1 MHARTMTPNQAKN
14 ISSPHRGTDRTSD
27 RASASANDCARWACD
42 EEAASP
48 TEARASQSCAAADG
62 QRGNES
68 EHQPTPSDFPP
79 KRKVSAVISNGW

>member
-14 ISSPHRGTDRTSD
+14 ISSPHRGTDGTSD
-27 RASASANDCARWACD
+27 RACASANDCARWACD

-68 EHQPTPSDFPP
+68 EHQPTHPTFPRRGKYP
-79 KRKVSAVISNGW
+79 QNF